1 MVKMISVLFKGKKI
15 RNLAPDEDF
24 PNTPHHHLL
33 VLKRSLN
40 KPESDTPLGFSPL
53 LIHYSHYS
61 TLYAFVPVVI
71 VCGAAFVKTCFAVK
85 DSNNL
90 LECVCLQCHYPAQLT
105 CCFYVR

>member
-1 MVKMISVLFKGKKI
+1 MVKIISILVERKKI

-24 PNTPHHHLL
+24 PNTLLHHLF
-33 VLKRSLN
+33 VPKRSLN
-40 KPESDTPLGFSPL
+40 KPESDTPLGFSL
-53 LIHYSHYS
+53 LLVHYS

-90 LECVCLQCHYPAQLT
+90 LKCVCLQCMCPAQLT
-105 CCFYVR
+105 CSFYVR